1 MWTLRGLQGFL
12 RLRAINKQRRGGAAL
27 RSHTPVTGDAAASA
41 AVFIKEAAPDSE
53 AFKRPSRATTQQLP
67 WDRRGKGV
75 KVSDAISA

>member
-1 MWTLRGLQGFL
+1 M
-12 RLRAINKQRRGGAAL
+12 
-27 RSHTPVTGDAAASA
+27 TGDAA

-67 WDRRGKGV
+67 WDRRGEGV

>member
-1 MWTLRGLQGFL
+1 M
-12 RLRAINKQRRGGAAL
+12 

-67 WDRRGKGV
+67 WDRRGRGV